1 MDQVPGRR
9 IRTLGFTP
17 QMVRYAPGQN
27 PRGEDT
33 GATSNDEGMENAYE
47 ATAIHKVL
55 LNILMLRI
63 VCLVCT

>member
-1 MDQVPGRR
+1 
-9 IRTLGFTP
+9 
-17 QMVRYAPGQN
+17 MVRYAPGQN

-33 GATSNDEGMENAYE
+33 GATGNDHGMENAYE